1 MTDDSGLQGR
11 PPADEEPPRAPG
23 EPDGDT
29 APGRPAA
36 DTGRGT
42 RSGQR
47 PLAPTIILLLVV
59 GGLLLAIGL
68 WTGGNDHATPA
79 SAAQPASLTIVEPKD
94 SGVVD
99 APLEITF
106 ATTAP
111 LRLTPMGW
119 QADRLHLHAIVDG
132 AEVMPGALDIRAVG
146 DGQFRWK
153 LKTVGPGAHD
163 IRLVWA
169 RPDHRAIPEGASPD
183 VPFTVK

>member
-1 MTDDSGLQGR
+1 MTDDSGVPSR
-11 PPADEEPPRAPG
+11 PPADEEPRAAG
-23 EPDGDT
+23 EAVADG
-29 APGRPAA
+29 AGGRPPAEPGRGSRPA
-36 DTGRGT
+36 
-42 RSGQR
+42 QR

-68 WTGGNDHATPA
+68 WTGGNDRATPA
-79 SAAQPASLTIVEPKD
+79 RAAQPATLTIVEPKD
-94 SGVVD
+94 SAVVD

-111 LRLTPMGW
+111 LRLSPLGW
-119 QADRLHLHAIVDG
+119 QAERLHLHAIVDG

-153 LKTVGPGAHD
+153 LKSVGPGAHD
-163 IRLVWA
+163 LRLVWA
-169 RPDHRAIPEGASPD
+169 RPDHRAIPEGASRD